1 MASTSKQGKHVVLR
15 LFVYLAALVLFTHML
30 SASPPPPFTAT
41 PSQFTLSN
49 TVIDLGQTSV
59 ANTVVSGGSLGPY
72 FGQWTWSSGNMV
84 NNQVTNTITAG
95 TNPFDISFNPS
106 GTLAY
111 VTNYGSGTV
120 SLIDTATNTITN
132 TINVGTNPEGVSLN
146 SQGTLAYVVNDGSG
160 TVNVINTA
168 TNTVINTITVGA
180 TPTGIAFNPSGTL
193 AYVTNEGSGTA
204 NVIDVATN
212 TVINTI
218 TVGTTPEG
226 VAFNPSGTLAYVTNE
241 GSGTVNVINPATN
254 TIINTITVGT
264 SPTGVTFSP
273 SGTFAYVANDGSG
286 TVNVIDVS
294 TNTVINTI
302 ASGGTSEGV
311 SFNPSGTLAYVANYG
326 YGTVNVI
333 NTATN
338 TVINT
343 ITVGTNPIG
352 ISFNPSGTSAYV
364 TNYGSG
370 TVSVIGNLPETAQQP
385 LPASNDLQLILNA
398 VSSNELS
405 VTFNG
410 ITYTES
416 TGTHT
421 LYGPWFLYGFADDSN
436 GIGGSDGGF
445 ASQTF
450 YGVGNTLT
458 SSNTLTINPALST
471 PTISPSNP
479 IIDIGQSI
487 TLTGSWTGGSP
498 TYTIKWYTGPSGN
511 TCSEDSA
518 NILATYSSLT
528 GTSNSIQ
535 ISPTS
540 ANSYCISVTDSAS
553 TPVTTNSAI
562 SEVTVGPKLTV
573 PLISP
578 SNPTITTG
586 QSVTF
591 SSSWSGGRPPY
602 VASLYSSSTSACSQ
616 QSTLVQQ
623 QIGISSNSAVFSP
636 VVPSDNAYY
645 CVSIADNTIGAY
657 SISSSIFPGLTLP
670 NGVAF
675 FPLGEY
681 AYVTNGGSSNNVLII
696 NTATNTIASFITSG
710 FYHPHEI
717 AFSPSGTYAY
727 VVNSGSPNVV
737 IINTATNTISSS
749 ITSGLSNP
757 LGVAFSPS
765 GTYAYVTNG
774 ASHNVVIINTATNTI
789 TSSIVS
795 PGLASPMGVA
805 FSPSGTYAYIT
816 NYNSNNVVIINTAT
830 NTIASSITSGFDKP
844 IGVAFS
850 TSGAYAYVV
859 NYNTNNVV
867 VINTATNAVTG
878 SITSGVDAPTGVA
891 FSPSGSYG
899 YVANQG
905 SNNNVIVINTGT
917 DITSSIS
924 SYVSLKA
931 ATNQVSNPYAG
942 GSTGFFGNLPG
953 ATTATTSASSTSTTT
968 VHTTAPAGPH
978 PVTTSGVSERLCNDT
993 SGYDVN
999 YHPLNATF
1007 SVKPGIKSCFNIT
1020 ASSAS
1025 PKSFPSLLNRS
1036 AIKVI
1041 NYTFSNRNISVN
1053 VTMHYPCTTPASDI
1067 TPFILRNGTWQE
1079 ITPFTVNV
1087 AACTVTFAA
1096 PADPVIALFNTNSTS
1111 ATTTLNTT
1119 TTEPATTAPAPG
1131 QQQSN
1136 TGIIV
1141 AVVIIVAIILIAIV
1155 AYLKMKR

>member
-1 MASTSKQGKHVVLR
+1 MEMANRKRKYILQSLVYFTAIM
-15 LFVYLAALVLFTHML
+15 LFAHIASAAL
-30 SASPPPPFTAT
+30 TAT
-41 PSQFTLSN
+41 STPFTLSN
-49 TVIDLGQTSV
+49 TVIDVGQISI
-59 ANTVVSGGSLGPY
+59 ANTVVSGGSGGPY
-72 FGQWTWSSGNMV
+72 FGQWSWISGNMV
-84 NNQVTNTITAG
+84 NNGAISTITVGSDPAG
-95 TNPFDISFNPS
+95 IAFNPQ
-106 GTLAY
+106 GTIAY
-111 VTNYGSGTV
+111 VTN
-120 SLIDTATNTITN
+120 
-132 TINVGTNPEGVSLN
+132 E
-146 SQGTLAYVVNDGSG
+146 GSG

-168 TNTVINTITVGA
+168 TNTVVNTISVGSSSL
-180 TPTGIAFNPSGTL
+180 PRGVAFNPSGTL
-193 AYVTNEGSGTA
+193 AYVANDGAGTVNVINVATNTVTNTITVGSSPHGVAFSPSGALAYVTNYGSDTVSVINPATNTVISTITVGTAPRGVAFTPSGTIAYVINSGSDTVSVINVATNTIINTITGSVNPAGVAFNPSGTLAYVA
-204 NVIDVATN
+204 NYGSFTINITDVATN

-218 TVGTTPEG
+218 TVGTSPYG
-226 VAFNPSGTLAYVTNE
+226 IAFN
-241 GSGTVNVINPATN
+241 
-254 TIINTITVGT
+254 
-264 SPTGVTFSP
+264 P
-273 SGTFAYVANDGSG
+273 SGTFAYVTNVGS
-286 TVNVIDVS
+286 NS
-294 TNTVINTI
+294 
-302 ASGGTSEGV
+302 
-311 SFNPSGTLAYVANYG
+311 
-326 YGTVNVI
+326 
-333 NTATN
+333 
-338 TVINT
+338 
-343 ITVGTNPIG
+343 
-352 ISFNPSGTSAYV
+352 
-364 TNYGSG
+364 
-370 TVSVIGNLPETAQQP
+370 VSVIGSLPETAQQP

-410 ITYTES
+410 VAYTGQ
-416 TGTHT
+416 TGASSI
-421 LYGPWFLYGFADDSN
+421 YGQWSLFGFADDAN
-436 GIGGSDGGF
+436 GIGGSDTGYGG
-445 ASQTF
+445 QTF
-450 YGVGNTLT
+450 YGVGNTLI

-471 PTISPSNP
+471 PIVTPANPS
-479 IIDIGQSI
+479 IDIGQSI
-487 TLTGSWTGGSP
+487 TLIGSWTGGSP

-553 TPVTTNSAI
+553 TPVTLNSAI

-573 PLISP
+573 PSISP

-675 FPLGEY
+675 SPSGEY

-710 FYHPHEI
+710 FYHPHGI

-749 ITSGLSNP
+749 ITSGFSNP

-774 ASHNVVIINTATNTI
+774 ASPNVVIINTVTNTI
-789 TSSIVS
+789 TSSIAS
-795 PGLASPMGVA
+795 PGFASPMSVA
-805 FSPSGTYAYIT
+805 FSPSGTYAYVT

-830 NTIASSITSGFDKP
+830 NTITSSITSGFDKP

-850 TSGAYAYVV
+850 PSGAYAYVV

-953 ATTATTSASSTSTTT
+953 ATTATTSVSSTSTTT

-993 SGYDVN
+993 SGYDIN

-1007 SVKPGIKSCFNIT
+1007 SIKPGISSCFSMTASNVPSKSIPSLSNMSVIT
-1020 ASSAS
+1020 A
-1025 PKSFPSLLNRS
+1025 
-1036 AIKVI
+1036 I
-1041 NYTFSNRNISVN
+1041 NYTFSNRNLSAN
-1053 VTMHYPCTTPASDI
+1053 VTMHYPCATPASDI
-1067 TPFILRNGTWQE
+1067 IPFILRNGTWHE
-1079 ITPFTVNV
+1079 ITPFTINV
-1087 AACTVTFAA
+1087 ATCTVTFAA
-1096 PADPVIALFNTNSTS
+1096 PSDPVIALFNTNSTS

-1119 TTEPATTAPAPG
+1119 TTEPATTSPAPG

-1136 TGIIV
+1136 TGLIV
-1141 AVVIIVAIILIAIV
+1141 AIVIIVAIILIAIV
-1155 AYLKMKR
+1155 AYLRMKR